1 MIRRIGLNKTREAPI
16 GPVELAAI
24 HDDTAN
30 RCAMAADELGSRMYH
45 DIGTMLEWLDQVRCW
60 QRIVYHQRYSVL
72 MRDIGYSLNVQ
83 RVQARITQCFSIYS
97 LRALVYGS
105 TEVFRIAA
113 IDKTYVDTKLGQCIV
128 EEIIGTAIE
137 AGRGDNLVAGLG
149 NIQNSQRLR
158 RLA

>member
-1 MIRRIGLNKTREAPI
+1 MC
-16 GPVELAAI
+16 
-24 HDDTAN
+24 D
-30 RCAMAADELGSRMYH
+30 

-113 IDKTYVDTKLGQCIV
+113 IEKQNVYTNLGQWMG
-128 EEIIGTAIE
+128 EEVQVAPIA
-137 AGRGDNLVAGLG
+137 AGRED
-149 NIQNSQRLR
+149 
-158 RLA
+158 